1 MDKMEDYEFVV
12 KKSDPKTAKQRFLK
26 KVNSRTGFAKTVYDT
41 EKKLNLFDGCGTK
54 DQLIASGMSNTW
66 FTVYCNVCRM
76 SHEKVVTFDVNGGEY
91 DYDICADCLRGA
103 LLALAKA

>member
-1 MDKMEDYEFVV
+1 MDDMEDYEFVI

-26 KVNSRTGFAKTVYDT
+26 QVNSRTGFAKTVYDI
-41 EKKLNLFDGCGTK
+41 EEKLNSFDGCGTK
-54 DQLIASGMSNTW
+54 AQLIASGMSNTW
-66 FTVYCNVCRM
+66 FTVHCDVCRM
-76 SHEKVVTFDVNGGEY
+76 PHEKVVTFDVNGGEY